1 MRRILLILIVSTLSQ
16 SCAPDRAIP
25 IIKNPE
31 IAQSVVPSVQRAI
44 IVQEKIKETTLA
56 QQISITAVDADI
68 TKSLEYAVMI
78 KPYTSVDSNGVS
90 LQTGLI
96 RSLNSAD
103 AHIELLT
110 VANIALVADGEA
122 FQKILNEA
130 LVYSQN
136 KDAESKQWLVV
147 SAVKDEAIAN
157 LKTKLAQAV
166 EQATSLRLELE
177 DAAVYK
183 KAVIALVA
191 LIFTYFVFKSVASV
205 WSPFG
210 KF

>member
-1 MRRILLILIVSTLSQ
+1 MKPILLLLAVGLLSQ
-16 SCAPDRAIP
+16 SCVPERPIP
-25 IIKNPE
+25 VMNNPQ
-31 IAQSVVPSVQRAI
+31 IAKSVVPSVQKAI
-44 IVQEKIKETTLA
+44 IVQQKIKDTATA